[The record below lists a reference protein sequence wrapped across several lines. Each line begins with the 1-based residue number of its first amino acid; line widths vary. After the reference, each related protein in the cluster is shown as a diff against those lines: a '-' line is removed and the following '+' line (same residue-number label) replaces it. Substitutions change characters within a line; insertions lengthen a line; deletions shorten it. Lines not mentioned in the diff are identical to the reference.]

1 MPTTPQPR
9 HTEER
14 RASIVAWVQRQ
25 QQVSVTELSR
35 QFGIS
40 QVSIRRDLDYLSEA
54 GLLKRT
60 HGGAA
65 ALGSAAQ
72 GAAFDVRLLQ
82 NVAIKRCIG
91 QAAANLVQPGEVVLL
106 DSGTTV
112 LEVARHLP
120 RSLLENGSLTAITRS
135 LAIVNELRSQR
146 QVRLIVL
153 GGVYLPEY
161 DDFAGEQVET
171 ALHSLHAN
179 TLFIGAEGIAP
190 ERGLTTD
197 NLLEMS
203 VYRALAKCTDKVIV
217 VADSSKIGVSKLQT
231 LLPFEA
237 VQVFITDSGAPA
249 GFVHRLQDMGIQ
261 VILVTSDPN
270 TLQCDASSH

>member
-1 MPTTPQPR
+1 MNQSHNPITPQPR

-14 RASIVAWVQRQ
+14 RASIVALVQRQ
-25 QQVSVTELSR
+25 QQASVTELSR

-40 QVSIRRDLDYLSEA
+40 QVSIRRDLDYLAEA

-60 HGGAA
+60 HGGAEA
-65 ALGSAAQ
+65 PGGVAQ
-72 GAAFDVRLLQ
+72 GALFDARRLQ
-82 NVAIKRCIG
+82 NVAIKRAIG
-91 QAAANLVQPGEVVLL
+91 QAAAALIQSGEVILL

-120 RSLLENGSLTAITRS
+120 RPLLENGSLTAITRS
-135 LAIVNELRSQR
+135 LAIADELRSQR

-161 DDFAGEQVET
+161 DDFAGEQVEM
-171 ALHSLHAN
+171 ALQSLHAN
-179 TLFIGAEGIAP
+179 TLFIGAEGIAL

-203 VYRALAKCTDKVIV
+203 VYRALAKCADKVVV
-217 VADSSKIGVSKLQT
+217 VADASKIGVNKLQT

-249 GFVHRLQDMGIQ
+249 GLVQQLQDKGIQ
-261 VILVTSDPN
+261 VILVPVS
-270 TLQCDASSH
+270 

>member
-1 MPTTPQPR
+1 MPTHHPR

-14 RASIVAWVQRQ
+14 RANIVELVQRQ
-25 QQVSVTELSR
+25 QQVSVIDLSR

-40 QVSIRRDLDYLSEA
+40 QVSIRRDLDYLAEA

-60 HGGAA
+60 HGGAE
-65 ALGSAAQ
+65 AQ
-72 GAAFDVRLLQ
+72 GAVFDVRLLQ
-82 NVAIKRCIG
+82 NVAIKRAIG
-91 QAAANLVQPGEVVLL
+91 QAAAGLVKPGEVILL

-120 RSLLENGSLTAITRS
+120 RPLLDQGGSLTAITRS
-135 LAIVNELRSQR
+135 LAIANELRSQR

-171 ALHSLHAN
+171 ALQSLHAN
-179 TLFIGAEGIAP
+179 ILFIGAEGIAP

-203 VYRALAKCTDKVIV
+203 VYRFLAKCADKVVV
-217 VADSSKIGVSKLQT
+217 VADSSKIGLNKLQT
-231 LLPFEA
+231 LLTFDA

-249 GFVHRLQDMGIQ
+249 AFVQRLQAKGIQ
-261 VILVTSDPN
+261 VILAPVT
-270 TLQCDASSH
+270 